1 MAAQPSAEW
10 HETEPVRVVIRS
22 TSDWGRIMF
31 DDLNGTNTN
40 GIRIAAVL
48 SSGWLTAKN
57 PDYTI
62 DAGRNIAWQY
72 QSYNQTVVRYGD
84 QVEFFKGLMNFQY
97 SEAYADLTLDV
108 NESMPQIYVWLM
120 GGGNG
125 TSTFEINSLTT
136 GGTIWRDVIVG
147 NGVTQQVKRVMSP
160 QGFFALG
167 RAGDLTVMAWLA
179 GALVVIITLNFP
191 VPELLARKFRRR
203 RHSSKRSRD
212 RK

>member
-1 MAAQPSAEW
+1 
-10 HETEPVRVVIRS
+10 
-22 TSDWGRIMF
+22 MF
-31 DDLNGTNTN
+31 DDLNGTNAN
-40 GIRIAAVL
+40 GIKIASVL
-48 SSGWLTAKN
+48 SSGWLTTKN
-57 PDYTI
+57 PNYSLVVGPKI
-62 DAGRNIAWQY
+62 IWQD
-72 QSYNQTVVRYGD
+72 QEYNGTVVRRGD

-125 TSTFEINSLTT
+125 TSTFEINNLNT

-147 NGVTQQVKRVMSP
+147 NGVTQQVRRIMSP
-160 QGFFALG
+160 QPFFGTG

-179 GALVVIITLNFP
+179 GGVLFVVALNFP
-191 VPELLARKFRRR
+191 IPELIARQIRRLR
-203 RHSSKRSRD
+203 ASKRNRN